1 MAKTTSTY
9 VRIPH
14 IEALKSE
21 LEHGNWQPF
30 FIGPTSF
37 TNMDHKKLASLGG
50 KALAAKL
57 TKEQRKQSS
66 AHALKVRWD
75 RYRARKQ
82 SKNKS

>member
-1 MAKTTSTY
+1 
-9 VRIPH
+9 
-14 IEALKSE
+14 
-21 LEHGNWQPF
+21 
-30 FIGPTSF
+30 
-37 TNMDHKKLASLGG
+37 MDHKKLASLGG